1 MEFELRPIE
10 EDDFAR
16 VVEIYYIAF
25 ADNPLSLATIP
36 RTPASRKFFD
46 AVMGHALKHP
56 TVYHNIKAV
65 SRSTGETVGI
75 GLWIAP
81 KTAMSEASA
90 LPDIQ
95 PPEGSDV
102 ELFNKSFEVWG
113 KRQSELMQDR
123 PFWKLD
129 VLGVL
134 PEYQGRGIGKLL
146 IQYGI
151 DRADEQGIE
160 AYLDASPKGAPV
172 YERVGFRGS
181 HLVEFEIDN
190 AKREAQISI
199 SHSVNSTSV

>member
-123 PFWKLD
+123 PFWSRFPMPLCVKL
-129 VLGVL
+129 
-134 PEYQGRGIGKLL
+134 
-146 IQYGI
+146 
-151 DRADEQGIE
+151 
-160 AYLDASPKGAPV
+160 
-172 YERVGFRGS
+172 
-181 HLVEFEIDN
+181 
-190 AKREAQISI
+190 
-199 SHSVNSTSV
+199 